1 MRDMEQLLEVMEHQS
16 VYAGLWKQYLVRRN
30 DSAHDADTAEFE
42 LSPRTHGNSRS
53 VRMIVSMLHP
63 AAGRSDPDPEVEAEI
78 ASWRLSQMQ
87 QRAASMQTL
96 RDAAGLMQHPADMPP
111 LCPMQAEIEG
121 ETVWY
126 LVTFYENYE
135 RLRDLPVRKINL
147 AALTQAVCEG
157 ARECERAGL
166 RHGRITA
173 DNIYY
178 DGAARRYYLGR
189 IAVQEGLGSSAFDPV
204 TDDIEQI
211 GSLLRELTAARRL
224 PLSDRQR
231 KAFAQIIRKCLPD
244 VKQRYRSVSEIL
256 ADLPQRRSR
265 IIELCAGGAAV
276 LLAGTLI
283 AVHLHHKEPA
293 VPESSVPEVT
303 LPAAEDPDAP
313 LQAEFGGHIY
323 TYFPLSC
330 AWEYARRCCED
341 AGGTLMCINSAEE
354 QRFLEGLLKDLP
366 ADRLWLGG
374 SYDPEEQKWYWDDG
388 TEIGYTNWEPW
399 FSAASGNGD
408 KLIVTSCAVKD
419 VGDDLIHAGKWQGSR
434 TRPAEEDSAEYGFFC
449 EAERAGADAGE
460 SSSGT

>member
-1 MRDMEQLLEVMEHQS
+1 MCDMESLLDYMEHQS
-16 VYAGLWKQYLVRRN
+16 VYADIWKHYLVRRN
-30 DSAHDADTAEFE
+30 DSAQDADTAEFE

-53 VRMIVSMLHP
+53 VRMIVSILHP
-63 AAGRSDPDPEVEAEI
+63 EGSKSDPDPEVEAEI

-87 QRAASMQTL
+87 QRAEAMCAL
-96 RDAAGLMQHPADMPP
+96 REAAGMMQHPADMPP
-111 LCPMQAEIEG
+111 LRPMQAEIAG

-126 LVTFYENYE
+126 LVTFSENYE

-147 AALTQAVCEG
+147 SALTQAVCEA
-157 ARECERAGL
+157 ARDCARAGL

-178 DGAARRYYLGR
+178 DGASRRYYLGR
-189 IAVQEGLGSSAFDPV
+189 IAVHEGLKDTAFDPV

-265 IIELCAGGAAV
+265 IIEFCAGGAAL

-283 AVHLHHKEPA
+283 AVHLHHKEPD
-293 VPESSVPEVT
+293 VPETSVPEVT
-303 LPAAEDPDAP
+303 LPAEPEPDEP
-313 LQAEFGGHIY
+313 MRAEFGGHTY
-323 TYFPLSC
+323 TFFELSC
-330 AWEYARRCCED
+330 SWEYARRCCED

-354 QRFLEGLLKDLP
+354 QRFLEKLLKNVP

-374 SYDPEEQKWYWDDG
+374 SYDPEEQTWYWDDG

-399 FSAASGNGD
+399 FSAVSGNDD
-408 KLIVTSCAVKD
+408 KLIVISCAVKD

-434 TRPAEEDSAEYGFFC
+434 TRLAEDDSVVYGFFC
-449 EAERAGADAGE
+449 EMEDDSASGE
-460 SSSGT
+460 